1 MTTEIKHDDHNH
13 GLALHCLPMIEQYIN
28 GLITDYEFLRHMA
41 SIANQAQ
48 IPNMGVLDHTTGLRY
63 TPEMVMR
70 YVGITGKVGF
80 DGLE

>member
-1 MTTEIKHDDHNH
+1 
-13 GLALHCLPMIEQYIN
+13 
-28 GLITDYEFLRHMA
+28 MA

-63 TPEMVMR
+63 TPEMVMG
-70 YVGITGKVGF
+70 YIGITGKVGF